1 MEKLFES
8 IGEHPEPE
16 EAEIT
21 GSIPDWVEG
30 HLFRA
35 GPAKWDFEDGF
46 SLNHYSD
53 GTSLMYK
60 FTIEKGNVTVKTK
73 FLDSEAYQKLLQ
85 FNRPIFTEYGTRSY
99 PDLCKS
105 IFQRERGGQI
115 VEKLLETIPS
125 FFNWAMCYGGGPL
138 LA

>member
-8 IGEHPEPE
+8 IEEHPEPQE
-16 EAEIT
+16 TEIT
-21 GSIPDWVEG
+21 GSIPDWVAG

-46 SLNHYSD
+46 TLNHYAD

-60 FTIEKGNVTVKTK
+60 FTIEKGSVTVMTK

-99 PDLCKS
+99 PDLCKN
-105 IFQRERGGQI
+105 IFRSQKNAPQRR
-115 VEKLLETIPS
+115 VDFCREKLLIK
-125 FFNWAMCYGGGPL
+125 F
-138 LA
+138 